1 MSLAP
6 FMIVGC
12 GGSGVLSVRHIRDE
26 VRSRLKAQ
34 GVDKMPKAW
43 QFIGIDAPSTM
54 TDLGEALPLPPSDYL
69 KLRPGATTLEELEPI
84 LKSAHPPQTR
94 GSGYEELIGWRPS
107 PKDLKGSFL
116 IGMSQNRAV
125 GRVVGTVALNGR
137 AIKDRIQSGLSS
149 CAGGGT
155 ELNALA
161 QKMKLAVGGL
171 DAPEPIVIVIT
182 STAGGCGAGIGLDV
196 VDLIRHLDARVQP
209 ILIAYG
215 SDIFG
220 AQSSAGMASNNLA
233 FISELLNAS
242 WSENGGK
249 TGLFSAPFGLPQ
261 SRGPHASFL
270 IGRKNMKG
278 VDLQD
283 SRNIYRAVGI
293 SIAGWM
299 TTPSVRQS
307 FQDYVIAN
315 WGAAPLRLGGFG
327 FGDTRIT
334 GNISSF
340 GSATIAVGRKRFRE
354 YARKYLLRDIYEH
367 HFRGYKKVA
376 TTLFG
381 ESVGTDA
388 ALKSRIVERFT
399 PEVTTA
405 FGLTNLFD
413 AQGGILSDG
422 SAQISDAL
430 LSRAHVQK
438 LANDVAAT
446 LSSRLPGESLRG
458 AEWSGLIRDELSVI
472 KRQVIIDG
480 VESYKDREE
489 LWLANLVKQVVSKS
503 NDYLA
508 QLTLP
513 VMVDLAAH
521 VIESVQR
528 ASIAFR
534 NSAQVASDKANEFGL
549 RGYEQLA
556 DVGTNNLTKDSPQV
570 SEAINVIAA
579 SIGQEM
585 KAQVSTSIAQTLDQV
600 VINLLQP
607 LRAALM
613 RASDDVALM
622 TDSKNDKPSEISGWP
637 VADIIPTALIPSP
650 IEHLLEGHEEWAATL
665 QRLLRSA
672 EKQKVGEAMIDSV
685 RRGIASGVETSGE
698 IGSAQ
703 VRPLLWTRND
713 APLEF
718 ARSQPL
724 ALDLGLDIESLEE
737 RVDQWLSK
745 PGRELSDYLRE
756 GLQGYLSDPMH
767 PDHNRRLA
775 KFKEKFQMALEQ
787 SSPLVEV
794 DNTYFAT
801 TYPLQQQLSITYS
814 VEPIPFQPGHPAYQ
828 VAEEQLRNALGLVP
842 GAPTN
847 LYFDDSDRESI
858 TTSCFFAKPVFVG
871 VIKSVMD
878 DLARHGS
885 QLKSPEQLR
894 GWLDFKR
901 SRTLDEFIPLP
912 EKLTFAL
919 IRGFAVGRMLGLIDT
934 ANGSP
939 IKISSLAGTF
949 EFPEPGYSSI
959 PREYALTSLLMSFS
973 LSFLKVSQMREKA
986 FAAYGELFN
995 LGVPDH
1001 LEMNP
1006 LEYRVSGEL
1015 QLFLENGKTKAS
1027 SINTPQCEGSNKEER
1042 TASAKEYLTD
1052 NIEFYSKLI
1061 DEPFKGDE
1069 CVRTIVK
1076 WERNEIPVREAAEM
1090 IRDQY
1095 KTVLSA
1101 IEIFSVGANTSSK
1114 IRT

>member
-26 VRSRLKAQ
+26 VRARLKAQ
-34 GVDKMPKAW
+34 GVDNLPKAW
-43 QFIGIDAPSTM
+43 QFIGIDAPSTQ
-54 TDLGEALPLPPSDYL
+54 TDLGEALRLPESDYL
-69 KLRPGATTLEELEPI
+69 TLRPGATTLEDLEPI
-84 LKSAHPPQTR
+84 LKSAHPHLTR
-94 GSGYEELIGWRPS
+94 ASGYEELIGWRPE
-107 PKDLKGSFL
+107 PKDLPGSFL
-116 IGMSQNRAV
+116 VGMGQNRAV
-125 GRVVGTVALNGR
+125 GRVVGTVALKGR
-137 AIKDRIQSGLSS
+137 KINDRIRDAITS
-149 CAGGGT
+149 CAGGGP
-155 ELNALA
+155 ELNAIA
-161 QKMKLAVGGL
+161 ERMKLSVGGL

-182 STAGGCGAGIGLDV
+182 SSAGGCGAGIGLDV
-196 VDLIRHLDARVQP
+196 VDLIRRQDTRVQP

-220 AQSSAGMASNNLA
+220 KQSNAGMAANNLA

-261 SRGPHASFL
+261 RRGPHVSFL

-315 WGAAPLRLGGFG
+315 WAAAPLRLGGFG
-327 FGDTRIT
+327 FGDTRIP

-376 TTLFG
+376 ITLFG

-388 ALKSRIVERFT
+388 VSKSRIVERFT

-438 LANDVAAT
+438 SSNDVAVK

-458 AEWSGLIRDELSVI
+458 AEWSGLIRDDLPVI
-472 KRQVIIDG
+472 KRQAIIDAVG
-480 VESYKDREE
+480 SYKVREE

-556 DVGTNNLTKDSPQV
+556 DVGSNNLTKDSPQV
-570 SEAINVIAA
+570 SESITMIAA
-579 SIGQEM
+579 SIGQEI

-607 LRAALM
+607 LRAALT
-613 RASDDVALM
+613 RASDDVAVM
-622 TDSKNDKPSEISGWP
+622 AESKNDKPSEISGWP
-637 VADIIPTALIPSP
+637 EADIIPTALIPSP

-672 EKQKVGEAMIDSV
+672 EEQKVGEAMIDSV
-685 RRGIASGVETSGE
+685 RRGISSGVETP
-698 IGSAQ
+698 GSAK
-703 VRPLLWTRND
+703 VRPLLWTRDD

-718 ARSQPL
+718 ARSLPL
-724 ALDLGLDIESLEE
+724 ALDLGLDLESLEE

-745 PGRELSDYLRE
+745 PGRELSEYLGE
-756 GLQGYLSDPMH
+756 GLKGYLKDKMH

-775 KFKEKFQMALEQ
+775 KFKEKFQMAIEQ

-794 DNTYFAT
+794 DNTYYAT
-801 TYPLQQQLSITYS
+801 TYPLQQQLGITYT

-847 LYFDDSDRESI
+847 LYFDDRDRESI
-858 TTSCFFAKPVFVG
+858 TASCFFAKPVFVG
-871 VIKSVMD
+871 VIKSIMD

-901 SRTLDEFIPLP
+901 ARTLDEFIPLP
-912 EKLTFAL
+912 ENLTMAL
-919 IRGFAVGRMLGLIDT
+919 IRGFAVGRMVGLIDT
-934 ANGSP
+934 ADGSP

-949 EFPEPGYSSI
+949 EFPEPGYSST

-995 LGVPDH
+995 LGVPGH
-1001 LEMNP
+1001 LEMNQ
-1006 LEYRVSGEL
+1006 LEYKVSGEL
-1015 QLFLENGKTKAS
+1015 QLFLETGKTKAS
-1027 SINTPQCEGSNKEER
+1027 SIGTPQCEGSSKEDR
-1042 TASAKEYLTD
+1042 ITSAKEYLTD

-1069 CVRTIVK
+1069 RVRTIVK
-1076 WERNEIPVREAAEM
+1076 WERNEIPVREAAEL

-1101 IEIFSVGANTSSK
+1101 IENFSAGANTTLK